1 MDKTITY
8 FSQLTE
14 KNESIIHIKGKWVL
28 SEATTIELLIQNLDK
43 KNIKKVVLNCQDL
56 KELDS
61 AGSWLIKT
69 IEKFYKKDNINVTYT
84 NLPEKF
90 QNLFN
95 RIHHLDDISIPLHQ
109 EAPFIE
115 KTLISIG
122 EKTIIAWKDG
132 LDLLGFFGEVLTISI
147 RSILRPLKFR
157 WTSLFYHIRIMG
169 FDAVPIIGLLTFLV
183 GIVLAYQGATQLQRF
198 GADIYTVNL
207 VGIATLREL
216 GILLSAVII
225 AGRTGSA
232 ITAQIGTM
240 AVNEEIDALKTMGI
254 HPLEILVIPRI
265 FALMIAFPLLTFF
278 GNIMALIGGGAGCW
292 MLLNIHPYEY
302 IAQLKQAVPLAA
314 LWVGLSKAP
323 VFAFVIAL
331 VGCFE
336 GLKVSGSAESV
347 GIHTTKSVVKSLFII
362 IVLDAVFSVLF
373 TYFDI

>member
-1 MDKTITY
+1 MDKKITY
-8 FSQLTE
+8 FLQLTE
-14 KNESIIHIKGKWVL
+14 KNESTIHIKGKWVL
-28 SEATTIELLIQNLDK
+28 SEAAPIKLLIQNLDK
-43 KNIKKVVLNCQDL
+43 KNIKKVILNFQDL

-61 AGSWLIKT
+61 AGSWLIKA

-84 NLPEKF
+84 NLLEKF
-90 QNLFN
+90 QNLFT
-95 RIHHLDDISIPLHQ
+95 RIHHLDDISILLHQ

-278 GNIMALIGGGAGCW
+278 GNIMA
-292 MLLNIHPYEY
+292 
-302 IAQLKQAVPLAA
+302 
-314 LWVGLSKAP
+314 
-323 VFAFVIAL
+323 
-331 VGCFE
+331 
-336 GLKVSGSAESV
+336 
-347 GIHTTKSVVKSLFII
+347 
-362 IVLDAVFSVLF
+362 
-373 TYFDI
+373 

>member
-1 MDKTITY
+1 MDKTIDY
-8 FSQLTE
+8 FSQE
-14 KNESIIHIKGKWVL
+14 IEQNESTIRIKGKWIL
-28 SEATTIELLIQNLDK
+28 SQATNIEDQLLGLKYETINKAILD
-43 KNIKKVVLNCQDL
+43 CQDL

-69 IEKFYKKDNINVTYT
+69 LEDILTQKKIKVEYA
-84 NLPEKF
+84 NLPDKF
-90 QNLFN
+90 KNLFA
-95 RIHHLDDISIPLHQ
+95 RIHDLKDIRIPPSIEP
-109 EAPFIE
+109 PFVE
-115 KTLISIG
+115 KTLVDLG
-122 EKTIIAWKDG
+122 KKTDILGRDS
-132 LDLLGFFGEVLTISI
+132 LDLLSFFGEVLAISAT
-147 RSILRPLKFR
+147 SLLKPLKLR
-157 WTSLFYHIRIMG
+157 WTSIFYHVKIIG
-169 FDAVPIIGLLTFLV
+169 VDALPIIGLLTFLV

-216 GILLSAVII
+216 GILLSAVIV

-240 AVNEEIDALKTMGI
+240 SVNEEIDALKTMGI
-254 HPLEILVIPRI
+254 HPLEMLVMPRI
-265 FALMIAFPLLTFF
+265 LALMICFPLLTFY

-292 MLLNIHPYEY
+292 MLLNIGPYEY
-302 IAQLKQAVPLAA
+302 IEQLHQAVPLSA

-336 GLKVSGSAESV
+336 GLKVKGSAESV
-347 GIHTTKSVVKSLFII
+347 GIHTTQSVVKSLFII
-362 IVLDAVFSVLF
+362 IVLDAIFSVLF

>member
-1 MDKTITY
+1 MDKTINY
-8 FSQLTE
+8 FSQYTE
-14 KNESIIHIKGKWVL
+14 KNESIIYIKGKWVL
-28 SEATTIELLIQNLDK
+28 SEATLIESFTQQLDT
-43 KNIKKVVLNCQDL
+43 KNIKKVIFNCQDL

-61 AGSWLIKT
+61 AGSWLIKN
-69 IEKFYKKDNINVTYT
+69 IEKIYKQKNIDTNYT

-90 QNLFN
+90 KNLFN
-95 RIHHLDDISIPLHQ
+95 RIHHLNDINFPPHK
-109 EAPFIE
+109 EVPFIE
-115 KTLISIG
+115 KTLVNIG
-122 EKTIIAWKDG
+122 EKTIIAWKDA
-132 LDLLGFFGEVLTISI
+132 LNLLSFFGEVLVICT
-147 RSILRPLKFR
+147 RSILNPLKFR

-169 FDAVPIIGLLTFLV
+169 FDALPIIGLLTFLV

-216 GILLSAVII
+216 GILLTAVII

-240 AVNEEIDALKTMGI
+240 SVNEEIDALKTMGI
-254 HPLEILVIPRI
+254 HPLEILVMPRI
-265 FALMIAFPLLTFF
+265 FALMVAFPLLTFY

-292 MLLNIHPYEY
+292 MLLNIGPYEY
-302 IAQLKQAVPLAA
+302 IAQLKQAVPLSA
-314 LWVGLSKAP
+314 LWVGFSKAP

-347 GIHTTKSVVKSLFII
+347 GIHTTQSVVKSLFII